1 MAQPMGKARSKT
13 EGAGSGDPL
22 RPWLRSVNFI
32 PRVKG
37 YHVGV
42 FLAEKL
48 LDPICPVERMGWR
61 EHRRK
66 QEAQ

>member
-1 MAQPMGKARSKT
+1 MAQPKGKARSKT

-42 FLAEKL
+42 FF
-48 LDPICPVERMGWR
+48 
-61 EHRRK
+61 
-66 QEAQ
+66 